1 MLRCS
6 LEARGAPPLMKRL
19 LVSGFML
26 LATACTTTGTDTRA
40 AMGDAASTVVS
51 SLADTGSPDAL
62 FARASG
68 SRAMLRLLL
77 QTFPKGGDLH
87 RHAGGTTYAEDF
99 LAFAEDDGGCYV
111 LATRILAAGPCEAG
125 SSVPLEGLALR
136 DTNLY
141 NQAINAISM
150 GRHGPQYK
158 DPSISGHE
166 QFFNSS
172 PRRSFSES
180 RNRDE
185 VIADNLVIAAAE
197 NTLYLKLMSNPDMS
211 GPDLSALVPKE
222 TWNEADMAGRLQRLQ
237 PYLAQALQLA
247 RNNTDTSDRR
257 IAELNGCAEIPQP
270 AACAVSLRYLITVSR
285 RAGIEEQFSSMALA
299 FALVQADPRYVG
311 VNIAA
316 PEDLPAALRDYSLHM
331 RMFAFFKQLYP
342 EVQLSL
348 HAGEL
353 SLGLV
358 PPRDLRFHIRE
369 AVEIAGASRIGHGI
383 DIAYEDGA
391 PELLARM
398 ARYGVAVE
406 INLTSN
412 DVILGVKGK
421 DHPLPLYLA
430 AGVPVTLSSDDL
442 GVSRADL
449 TEEYVR
455 AADEYGLTYS
465 QLKQI
470 SRNTLTYSFLQP
482 DAKARELQRLEQ
494 AFAEYE
500 SRLPA
505 IFQAV
510 PLGL

>member
-1 MLRCS
+1 
-6 LEARGAPPLMKRL
+6 MKRL
-19 LVSGFML
+19 LIAGFVL
-26 LATACTTTGTDTRA
+26 VAAACTTTRTDTGA
-40 AMGDAASTVVS
+40 AVGDAATTAES
-51 SLADTGSPDAL
+51 SLSATTNADAL
-62 FARASG
+62 FARAAG

-111 LATRILAAGPCEAG
+111 LATRMLAAGPCEAG
-125 SSVPLEGLALR
+125 SSVPLQGLALR

-172 PRRSFSES
+172 PRRTFSES

-197 NTLYLKLMSNPDMS
+197 NTLYLELMSNPDMA
-211 GPDLSALVPKE
+211 GADLSALVPKE

-237 PYLAQALQLA
+237 PYLAQAVPLA
-247 RNNTDTSDRR
+247 RNNTDASDRR
-257 IAELNGCAEIPQP
+257 IAELNGCGAVQPP
-270 AACAVSLRYLITVSR
+270 AACVVTLRYLITVSR
-285 RAGIEEQFSSMALA
+285 RAVIEDQFSSMALA

-331 RMFAFFKQLYP
+331 RMFAFFKQRYP
-342 EVQLSL
+342 EVPLSL

-398 ARYGVAVE
+398 ARDGVAVE

-421 DHPLPLYLA
+421 DHPLPLYMA

-455 AADEYGLTYS
+455 AVDEYGLTYS

-470 SRNTLTYSFLQP
+470 SRNTLSYSFLAP
-482 DAKARELQRLEQ
+482 DAKARELQRLDQ
-494 AFAEYE
+494 AFEQYE

-505 IFQAV
+505 IFVAV